1 MKEHVET
8 LCRQHEEL
16 RALGDEY
23 ERELSKAA
31 ADLAALSG
39 CRWKLARLV
48 STHLAYERTYV
59 MGALATRGGA
69 AGQRFSDDL
78 KAVGDLLSAHVREW
92 TPAAIA
98 DDWAGYGRAAR
109 ALIKSLRMQMDNEEA
124 ELYPLLLKA
133 KAA

>member
-16 RALGDEY
+16 RALADEY
-23 ERELSKAA
+23 ERELGKAN
-31 ADLAALSG
+31 ADLAALST

-59 MGALATRGGA
+59 LGALATRGMTA
-69 AGQRFSDDL
+69 TQRFSDDL
-78 KAVGDLLSAHVREW
+78 KAVGDRLSGHVREW
-92 TPAAIA
+92 TPVAIA
-98 DDWAGYGRAAR
+98 DDWAGYGRACK
-109 ALIKSLRMQMDNEEA
+109 ALIDLLRAQMDSEEVA
-124 ELYPLLLKA
+124 LYPLLLKA